1 MGGVGVI
8 HYREEVTLLRDL
20 KKAEG
25 RSQARWNSGKKS
37 FPGTEGTA
45 SSKTRMRSMLGGFN
59 KQKST
64 FG

>member
-1 MGGVGVI
+1 M
-8 HYREEVTLLRDL
+8 LRDL